1 MYTSCKG
8 TYLFQIFS
16 LMVLAKPAACRHHG
30 RRGVDTRPFHALGA
44 GVACLLSRTDSHM
57 KINTSQ
63 HLTTHMLTK
72 CAASGH
78 ALQDIHTMTIL
89 DASWKL
95 LLIVGNEARKSW

>member
-1 MYTSCKG
+1 
-8 TYLFQIFS
+8 
-16 LMVLAKPAACRHHG
+16 
-30 RRGVDTRPFHALGA
+30 
-44 GVACLLSRTDSHM
+44 M

-63 HLTTHMLTK
+63 HLTTHMLTN

-95 LLIVGNEARKSW
+95 LLIVGHEAHKSW